1 MRPFQLQHSMLI
13 HGAQLRNHMIQTEGE
28 KQAHHVL
35 NPTAKV
41 STSQTKS
48 QAAKWV
54 FSRVETNRAK
64 QRKLKH
70 PMTANVWLLQEL
82 PSSAHIQKEKMLCAT
97 HSAMET
103 PLISHG
109 PLKRPVS
116 RIRLGQLH
124 VDRVRTGIEI
134 THYRTSRSRTFFPK
148 LNEMSRFATLDLCL

>member
-28 KQAHHVL
+28 KQALHVL
-35 NPTAKV
+35 NPTVQV
-41 STSQTKS
+41 STSLTKS

-54 FSRVETNRAK
+54 FNRVETNRAK

-70 PMTANVWLLQEL
+70 PMTANVWLLLEL

-103 PLISHG
+103 PRMLIWSS
-109 PLKRPVS
+109 L
-116 RIRLGQLH
+116 
-124 VDRVRTGIEI
+124 RTGL
-134 THYRTSRSRTFFPK
+134 TDTPRAASRR
-148 LNEMSRFATLDLCL
+148 LCLHSHRNYALSYLQKSRLCQAE